1 MGWRIDG
8 HDSHPVT
15 FSDDNIGA
23 HKIETAVLQPDG
35 AGVRPSHE
43 GHRKMFADET
53 AWVRA
58 VEAYW
63 RRETGE
69 RVLKVV

>member
-1 MGWRIDG
+1 
-8 HDSHPVT
+8 
-15 FSDDNIGA
+15 
-23 HKIETAVLQPDG
+23 
-35 AGVRPSHE
+35 
-43 GHRKMFADET
+43 MFADET

-69 RVLKVV
+69 RVLKVVELDPGFRTIG